1 MKIRYE
7 SHHTGRCAQ
16 RAFSL
21 IEIMVAVIV
30 FSIAI
35 VFVYQMFFSGRQ
47 HVTFEGERRVALKV
61 AEHKVEELKYAG
73 FASAGSDADWT
84 SLNMNVGSHPTNPLV
99 TLDDKGTVGTTDDL
113 VGSLAWAVRETTW
126 VSSGVTVRCKI
137 VAVTLR
143 WPNPSFRDR
152 VRLVTMV
159 GE

>member
-1 MKIRYE
+1 MRSSFRNE
-7 SHHTGRCAQ
+7 RG
-16 RAFSL
+16 FSL

-47 HVTFEGERRVALKV
+47 QVSFEGERRVALKL
-61 AEHKVEELKYAG
+61 AEHKIEELKYAG
-73 FASAGSDADWT
+73 YASTGSDADWT
-84 SLNMNVGSHPTNPLV
+84 SLNMSVGSHPTNALV
-99 TLDDKGTVGTTDDL
+99 TLDTKGTSGTTDDL
-113 VGSLAWAVRETTW
+113 IGSLNWAVRETTW
-126 VSSGVTVRCKI
+126 VASGVTVRCKI